1 MHSQTA
7 DKVYVVGDILGFNG
21 DDESSKS
28 GNVVSKWMAMI
39 MMMMM
44 MMMMKS
50 MMMLMMMMIMMM
62 MMTKKNQLTRMPY
75 SSVCPP
81 LSVTKK
87 SGSLLLS
94 LYCSNMVTWICPKLL
109 TVFLTT

>member
-50 MMMLMMMMIMMM
+50 
-62 MMTKKNQLTRMPY
+62 
-75 SSVCPP
+75 
-81 LSVTKK
+81 
-87 SGSLLLS
+87 LLLARFLS
-94 LYCSNMVTWICPKLL
+94 LSSFHVWNREILSFRGSSEFV
-109 TVFLTT
+109 

>member
-44 MMMMKS
+44 MMMVMV
-50 MMMLMMMMIMMM
+50 MPMIVITFMYISIVM
-62 MMTKKNQLTRMPY
+62 
-75 SSVCPP
+75 
-81 LSVTKK
+81 
-87 SGSLLLS
+87 
-94 LYCSNMVTWICPKLL
+94 ID
-109 TVFLTT
+109 